1 MFTLLENSESQK
13 LLGKV
18 KNTMYDA
25 LQYGND
31 AITLLQCRTK
41 GESSMLFGF
50 LLQKVSL
57 NSFILKSN
65 WAGQPF

>member
-1 MFTLLENSESQK
+1 MIHCNMDLCNHIIAMPLS
-13 LLGKV
+13 
-18 KNTMYDA
+18 
-25 LQYGND
+25 
-31 AITLLQCRTK
+31 TK

-57 NSFILKSN
+57 NSFMLKSN